1 MAMEVDEDRQR
12 HEDNMMKI
20 CKSKREESLQKK
32 RREGLQA
39 THQQSFSSPLHAFAT
54 TTVKKKLESLPLKVS
69 GVWSTDSNLQLEAT
83 TQFQKLFSI
92 ERSPP
97 IEEVIQ
103 SGVVPRF
110 AEKPKLEMEELT
122 KFLEYHV
129 EVDPEKAEELD
140 QTKKTENYVTR
151 ILKLVKDEVECRK
164 YGITK
169 DPKKE
174 SELVGLV
181 ENFYKRYKS
190 LYSMYDHLRRDLD
203 TGLHGRE
210 EENFPLSPSS
220 SDSEYYSSDEI
231 DGNNGKLENENQEL
245 ATEEFEVAD
254 PNHKLSSTEAKK
266 EYLNSDHMAAMCKI
280 QEAEQ
285 INKNLRVEADQ
296 RERELL
302 AIVKEYEEHKTQAS
316 GRIREFKSQL
326 TGLKF
331 EVESLQDQKRN
342 MKAHIQSKATEA
354 TQLIETNIGLHA
366 RILQL
371 EFLLKDK
378 GDEVASLLEKL
389 KDSENYSSLKIADL
403 IEEKEGLHARNL
415 ELESAL
421 TERGHVISALQK
433 KYKIKEN
440 EASTQFM
447 TLSAQI
453 NNLQQDLDS
462 LQTRKSQLEF
472 QIERDKQESCQ
483 RLTLAE
489 SQNYELISKFGDEK
503 RTLKEQE
510 STKNEK
516 SLHFAER
523 KIEELAERFRN
534 NIEDNIRLLCQRVL
548 IIEHLHTENKDNYR
562 MTKERYEQEIR
573 VLEAKTATY
582 GAEITKMR
590 AIVVAANNTLSISD
604 LVVNKLEVDNINVL
618 NRINKMSNEIQHAK
632 EWVTQRNKEMKA
644 LKVYRDCLV
653 ARLDD
658 KVEQEL
664 LLREK
669 VWNLEA
675 KENKEVEQKL
685 NLKKAIS
692 QLKKKVEELKKSIK
706 EKDEELLNLGEE
718 KREAIRQLCVLIDYQ
733 YSRYDHL
740 KNLMS
745 KMTARGGTR
754 T

>member
-1 MAMEVDEDRQR
+1 
-12 HEDNMMKI
+12 
-20 CKSKREESLQKK
+20 
-32 RREGLQA
+32 
-39 THQQSFSSPLHAFAT
+39 
-54 TTVKKKLESLPLKVS
+54 
-69 GVWSTDSNLQLEAT
+69 
-83 TQFQKLFSI
+83 
-92 ERSPP
+92 
-97 IEEVIQ
+97 
-103 SGVVPRF
+103 
-110 AEKPKLEMEELT
+110 MEEFT

-140 QTKKTENYVTR
+140 RTKTETENYVTR

-181 ENFYKRYKS
+181 ENFYK
-190 LYSMYDHLRRDLD
+190 RRDLD

-280 QEAEQ
+280 QEAEK

-302 AIVKEYEEHKTQAS
+302 AIVKEYGEHKTQAS
-316 GRIREFKSQL
+316 GRIRELKSQL

-331 EVESLQDQKRN
+331 EVESLHDQKRN

-447 TLSAQI
+447 TLS
-453 NNLQQDLDS
+453 
-462 LQTRKSQLEF
+462 TRKSQLEL

-510 STKNEK
+510 STKNKK

-548 IIEHLHTENKDNYR
+548 VIEHLHTENKDKYR

-590 AIVVAANNTLSISD
+590 AIVEAANNTLSISD
-604 LVVNKLEVDNINVL
+604 LVVNKLEVDNTNVL
-618 NRINKMSNEIQHAK
+618 NRINKMSNELQHAK
-632 EWVTQRNKEMKA
+632 EWVTERNKEMKA
-644 LKVYRDCLV
+644 LKVYTDCLV

-685 NLKKAIS
+685 NLKKAVS

-706 EKDEELLNLGEE
+706 EKDEELLSLGEE

-745 KMTARGGTR
+745 K
-754 T
+754 

>member
-1 MAMEVDEDRQR
+1 M
-12 HEDNMMKI
+12 
-20 CKSKREESLQKK
+20 
-32 RREGLQA
+32 
-39 THQQSFSSPLHAFAT
+39 
-54 TTVKKKLESLPLKVS
+54 
-69 GVWSTDSNLQLEAT
+69 
-83 TQFQKLFSI
+83 
-92 ERSPP
+92 
-97 IEEVIQ
+97 
-103 SGVVPRF
+103 
-110 AEKPKLEMEELT
+110 
-122 KFLEYHV
+122 
-129 EVDPEKAEELD
+129 
-140 QTKKTENYVTR
+140 TR
-151 ILKLVKDEVECRK
+151 ILKLVKDENEWRK
-164 YGITK
+164 DGITK

-190 LYSMYDHLRRDLD
+190 LYAMYDHLRRDLD
-203 TGLHGRE
+203 TGVHGRE

-231 DGNNGKLENENQEL
+231 EGNNGKLENENQDL
-245 ATEEFEVAD
+245 AGSTVQALETEEFEVAD

-280 QEAEQ
+280 QEAEK

-296 RERELL
+296 REKELL
-302 AIVKEYEEHKTQAS
+302 AIVKEHEAHKTQAS
-316 GRIREFKSQL
+316 GRIRELKSQL

-331 EVESLQDQKRN
+331 EVESLHDQKRN

-354 TQLIETNIGLHA
+354 TQLKETNIGLHA

-421 TERGHVISALQK
+421 TERGQVVSALQK

-462 LQTRKSQLEF
+462 LQTQKSQLEL

-510 STKNEK
+510 STKNKK

-523 KIEELAERFRN
+523 KIEELAEKFRN

-548 IIEHLHTENKDNYR
+548 VIEHLHSENKDNYR
-562 MTKERYEQEIR
+562 MTKEKYEQEIR

-590 AIVVAANNTLSISD
+590 AIVEAANNTLSISD
-604 LVVNKLEVDNINVL
+604 LVVNKLEVDSINVL
-618 NRINKMSNEIQHAK
+618 NRINKMSNELQHAK
-632 EWVTQRNKEMKA
+632 EWVTKRNKEMKA
-644 LKVYRDCLV
+644 LKVYTDCLV

-658 KVEQEL
+658 KVEQEI

-675 KENKEVEQKL
+675 KENTEAEEKL
-685 NLKKAIS
+685 NLRKAIS
-692 QLKKKVEELKKSIK
+692 QLEKKVGNLEKSIK
-706 EKDEELLNLGEE
+706 EKDEELLSLGEE

>member
-1 MAMEVDEDRQR
+1 MCRFLLPRRSCLCVRDR
-12 HEDNMMKI
+12 K
-20 CKSKREESLQKK
+20 
-32 RREGLQA
+32 
-39 THQQSFSSPLHAFAT
+39 
-54 TTVKKKLESLPLKVS
+54 
-69 GVWSTDSNLQLEAT
+69 
-83 TQFQKLFSI
+83 
-92 ERSPP
+92 
-97 IEEVIQ
+97 
-103 SGVVPRF
+103 RF

-122 KFLEYHV
+122 KFLEYNV

-140 QTKKTENYVTR
+140 QTKTETENYVTR
-151 ILKLVKDEVECRK
+151 ILKLVKDENEWRK
-164 YGITK
+164 DGITK

-190 LYSMYDHLRRDLD
+190 LCAMYDHLRRDLD
-203 TGLHGRE
+203 TGVHGRE
-210 EENFPLSPSS
+210 EENFTLSPLS

-245 ATEEFEVAD
+245 AGSIMQALETEEFVAD

-266 EYLNSDHMAAMCKI
+266 EYLNSDHMATMCKI
-280 QEAEQ
+280 QEAEKM
-285 INKNLRVEADQ
+285 NKNLRVEADK

-302 AIVKEYEEHKTQAS
+302 AIVQEHEAHKTQAS
-316 GRIREFKSQL
+316 GRIRELESQL
-326 TGLKF
+326 TGLQF
-331 EVESLQDQKRN
+331 EVESLHDQKRN

-354 TQLIETNIGLHA
+354 TQLKETNIGLHA

-378 GDEVASLLEKL
+378 GDEVASLLKKL

-403 IEEKEGLHARNL
+403 KEEKEGLHARNL

-421 TERGHVISALQK
+421 TESGHLISALQK

-462 LQTRKSQLEF
+462 LQTQKSQLEL

-483 RLTLAE
+483 RLTLVE

-510 STKNEK
+510 STKNKK

-523 KIEELAERFRN
+523 KIEELAEKFRN

-548 IIEHLHTENKDNYR
+548 LIEHLHTENKYNYR

-582 GAEITKMR
+582 GTELTKMR
-590 AIVVAANNTLSISD
+590 AIVEAANNTLSISD

-618 NRINKMSNEIQHAK
+618 NRINKMSNELQHAK
-632 EWVTQRNKEMKA
+632 EWVTERNKEMKA
-644 LKVYRDCLV
+644 LKVYTDCLV

-658 KVEQEL
+658 KVEQEV

-675 KENKEVEQKL
+675 KENKEVEEKL

-692 QLKKKVEELKKSIK
+692 QLEKKVGDLKKSIK
-706 EKDEELLNLGEE
+706 EKDEELLSLGEE

-733 YSRYDHL
+733 YCRYDHL